1 MLNFILWDFHI
12 KKKLYEI
19 LVGNAS
25 VTSSEDECWKGV
37 PSKLLSVGDKS
48 AIFFMFMSDSCLWE
62 SIMTVSEFNELDHD
76 VGGREK

>member
-1 MLNFILWDFHI
+1 MLNFILWVSHI
-12 KKKLYEI
+12 KMMYEL
-19 LVGNAS
+19 LVDDAS

-48 AIFFMFMSDSCLWE
+48 VIFFMFMSDSWSRE